1 MDRRVLVGAGFIA
14 AAVIAAVVWFVP
26 SGGVSAPDARALAT
40 AAPPVEI
47 PAAPPRPEPPRPR
60 ARATVAEA
68 AADVSAAAEDD
79 GPPAGD
85 GAPISV
91 SGLVVD
97 DAGAKVPGA
106 TVTAWRMRRGVRT
119 DVVETTSDADG
130 RFVLPPT
137 AKSSRVAAMSRGLR
151 SSEERCGTTD
161 TAMLIR
167 LRPYR
172 SVALRLVRADQPAV
186 PVAGVTVC
194 GADVPDRRTDA
205 DGRCSLDVFGT
216 WDVEFGVAPV
226 GTAGASAWHSRT
238 IEIGPDEMDV
248 EFRVEPVATLRGT
261 VTNADGARVVARCE
275 WTPETVAWPR
285 VSRGRQDERPVSAT
299 CDASGA
305 FELRGLPAGRGV
317 LRIEP
322 LRYDGVA
329 VAAEIECVVKAGLI
343 GADGVAG
350 SAAVVVT
357 AVRGAVEPEAD
368 RDSRP
373 HLDVRLAR
381 AQPIIGRVTG
391 PPDAVRGVF
400 VAAKGA
406 KFQDIG
412 PPARTGEDGAF
423 ELIGVPEGER
433 VTLTVDC
440 DEAWRMESKVQAT
453 AGDRAVEIRM
463 VSAVETIY
471 GTLLDATGAPAA
483 GAVVAA
489 LRATH
494 RLGVEVEPSAR
505 AVVDS
510 EGRFQVAGVHGESC
524 DIVVC
529 GLVVGRA
536 TPGEPLSLRLPAF
549 HTVRG
554 TVRTASRSPIAGT
567 AWIES
572 TDSDWRFSV
581 QVIDGAFEIP
591 AAPAGRVSIVLLVY
605 APPPPEAVDALRK
618 VGREQL
624 IARWRFGASIH
635 SEARALNVPCDEV
648 EFVIPEPKPR

>member
-1 MDRRVLVGAGFIA
+1 MDRRVLAGAGLLA
-14 AAVIAAVVWFVP
+14 AALIAAVMWFVP
-26 SGGVSAPDARALAT
+26 SGGARAPSSAPPAEVAPDP
-40 AAPPVEI
+40 APP
-47 PAAPPRPEPPRPR
+47 PEPPRPR
-60 ARATVAEA
+60 ARAAVAEA
-68 AADVSAAAEDD
+68 ITAAATGDD
-79 GPPAGD
+79 APPQDD
-85 GAPISV
+85 GAPIRV

-97 DAGAKVPGA
+97 DAGATVAGA
-106 TVTAWRMRRGVRT
+106 TVVAWRMRRGRRT

-130 RFVLPPT
+130 RFVLPPV
-137 AKSSRVAAMSRGLR
+137 AQASRVAGISRGLR
-151 SSEERCGTTD
+151 STEERCGTTD

-167 LRPYR
+167 LRPHR

-186 PVAGVTVC
+186 PVAGVTVR

-216 WDVEFGVAPV
+216 WDVEFRVAPV
-226 GTAGASAWHSRT
+226 GTAGASGWHSRT
-238 IEIGPDEMDV
+238 IEIGPDDMDV

-261 VTNADGARVVARCE
+261 ITNADGARVVARCE
-275 WTPETVAWPR
+275 WIPETRASPNA
-285 VSRGRQDERPVSAT
+285 SRGMPDERPVSAT

-305 FELRGLPAGRGV
+305 FELRDLPAGRGV

-350 SAAVVVT
+350 SDAVVVT
-357 AVRGAVEPEAD
+357 AVRGAVEPEAG
-368 RDSRP
+368 RDARP
-373 HLDVRLAR
+373 QLDVRLVR
-381 AQPIIGRVTG
+381 AQPIVGLLTG
-391 PPDAVRGVF
+391 PPDAVRGVI

-440 DEAWRMESKVQAT
+440 PEAWRMESKVQAT

-463 VSAVETIY
+463 VSAVEMIS

-483 GAVVAA
+483 GAVVTA
-489 LRATH
+489 LRVRH
-494 RLGVEVEPSAR
+494 HLGGEVEPAAR

-510 EGRFQVAGVHGESC
+510 DGRFQVAGVHGESS
-524 DIVVC
+524 DILV
-529 GLVVGRA
+529 GDLVVGRA

-549 HTVRG
+549 HRVRG
-554 TVRTASRSPIAGT
+554 TVRTAGGSPIAGT

-591 AAPAGRVSIVLLVY
+591 AAPAGKRPIVLIVY
-605 APPPPEAVDALRK
+605 APPSPAVVEALRER
-618 VGREQL
+618 GREEV
-624 IARWRFGASIH
+624 IARWRGGASIY
-635 SEARALNVPCDEV
+635 SEDRTLTVPCEDL
-648 EFVIPEPKPR
+648 EFVIPETQKR